1 MPKGV
6 RAVGNAFPVAR
17 INWRS
22 LICWRRPISY
32 WPRPLDDVYG
42 VDAFHLAFIAS
53 CSDGSRGAR
62 FHQRCQTSLEGR
74 TRARSC
80 FGTRDMAMLSCE
92 RARGGTH
99 PAESSRLSSGSSQAF
114 LTQS

>member
-6 RAVGNAFPVAR
+6 RPVGIAFPVVP
-17 INWRS
+17 INWRF

-32 WPRPLDDVYG
+32 WLRLLDAVYG
-42 VDAFHLAFIAS
+42 VEAFHLTVRAS

-62 FHQRCQTSLEGR
+62 FQQRRQTSLEGR
-74 TRARSC
+74 TRERSR
-80 FGTRDMAMLSCE
+80 FGTRDMALVSCE
-92 RARGGTH
+92 RSRGGTH
-99 PAESSRLSSGSSQAF
+99 PAESSRLSRGSSQAF